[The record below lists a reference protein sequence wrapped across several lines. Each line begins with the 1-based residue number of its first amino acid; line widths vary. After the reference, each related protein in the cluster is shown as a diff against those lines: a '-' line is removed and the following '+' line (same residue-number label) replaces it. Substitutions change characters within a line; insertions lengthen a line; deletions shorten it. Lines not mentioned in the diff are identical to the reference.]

1 MSAVSCVARNHLY
14 VIIHKVILVSLT
26 ELHSSKKMWE
36 VIVLG
41 LKILSICPKQQSSK
55 NSTNLRPF
63 LCLIV
68 IALDSWKAHSYER
81 DF

>member
-1 MSAVSCVARNHLY
+1 MSAVSCVALNHLY

-26 ELHSSKKMWE
+26 ELHSSKKVWE

-41 LKILSICPKQQSSK
+41 LKILSICPKQQISK

-68 IALDSWKAHSYER
+68 IAHDSWKAHSYER